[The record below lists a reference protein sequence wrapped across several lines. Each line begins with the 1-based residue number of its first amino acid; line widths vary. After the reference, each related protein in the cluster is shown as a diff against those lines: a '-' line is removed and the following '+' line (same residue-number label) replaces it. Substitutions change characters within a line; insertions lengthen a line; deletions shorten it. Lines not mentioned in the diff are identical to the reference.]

1 MNQLRINQRG
11 GTSNVN
17 QTEEILDDLALMG
30 LQAAA
35 LFTYDKQGRLVT
47 TNEPAPVRAPRLF
60 LGLTS
65 KGFVWNYRDD
75 VPKKIVRDLTRILD
89 EAASL
94 TDPQELPPILDALRD
109 ALAVQAPV
117 TEIWHGPA
125 WRFPETI
132 AAPKSVAAIGSDEVE
147 MLRKHFP
154 FMAEHLREEEPCF
167 AVIEDG
173 EAVSICRGVRI
184 RPLVAEAGVETV
196 EAFRGRGYAVRVVSA
211 WARAVREVGRVP
223 LYSTSW
229 DNAASRS
236 VARKLGLV
244 HYGVDLSLT

>member
-1 MNQLRINQRG
+1 
-11 GTSNVN
+11 VN
-17 QTEEILDDLALMG
+17 QPATILDDLALMS

-35 LFTYDKQGRLVT
+35 LFTYDKKGNLLT
-47 TNEPAPVRAPRLF
+47 TNEPDPVRAPQLF
-60 LGLTS
+60 LGLTG
-65 KGFVWNYRDD
+65 KGFVWNHRDD

-89 EAASL
+89 QAAGL
-94 TDPQELPPILDALRD
+94 TDPQELPPILDALPD

-132 AAPKSVAAIGSDEVE
+132 AAPQGVAAIGPDEVE
-147 MLRKHFP
+147 RLRKHFP
-154 FMAEHLREEEPCF
+154 YTAEHLREEEPCF

-173 EAVSICRGVRI
+173 VAVSICRSVRI

-196 EAFRGRGYAVRVVSA
+196 EAYRGRGYAVRVVAA
-211 WARAVREVGRVP
+211 WARAVREGGKVP

-229 DNAASRS
+229 DNTASRS
-236 VARKLGLV
+236 VARKLQLV